1 MEVLVEGSEMLA
13 LGVDG
18 EVEKIWKKDGG
29 FGTKMEWSH
38 TFIKKKERC

>member
-1 MEVLVEGSEMLA
+1 MLA

-29 FGTKMEWSH
+29 FGAKMEWSH
-38 TFIKKKERC
+38 TFVEKQRC